1 MSFDYYNSSETIQ
14 DCAKWIAFIR
24 LHCLIRN
31 PFCVY
36 SKIKTPSTKLVERN
50 TGIVPVPDFVSNIL
64 AEFFTEVSAREA
76 AIANAGRSSVTEAD
90 VATGGGDAVW
100 APGSWM
106 VREQLLYDDVVVPVR
121 QRTSSRWKPGSVT
134 GLRVSESSVIRLGA
148 SCVQKCAESVRAE
161 VGVMG
166 RVLAAAVAQ
175 LGSGHIEPAPLW
187 LDEVNWVESQG
198 YTWQGPI
205 LVRDT

>member
-1 MSFDYYNSSETIQ
+1 MSFDYYNSSETVQ

-90 VATGGGDAVW
+90 VATGVGEAVW
-100 APGSWM
+100 ASDGYM
-106 VREQLLYDDVVVPVR
+106 LRDLLVEHGALPVR

-134 GLRVSESSVIRLGA
+134 GLRVSEASVIRLGA
-148 SCVQKCAESVRAE
+148 SCVERCAESVRVEA
-161 VGVMG
+161 GVMG
-166 RVLAAAVAQ
+166 RVLAAAVSQ

-198 YTWQGPI
+198 YTWQGPM
-205 LVRDT
+205 LVKEI